1 MNKIQSS
8 IIFDTVIAENIFVL
22 VYLSGLNCAV
32 CQAVKPKIERLIN
45 DNFPDIALF
54 EILTNQFPELAAR
67 LSVFTIPVIL
77 FFVEGKEYIREVRFI
92 EISVLKQKI
101 EKILSLY
108 KNGK

>member
-1 MNKIQSS
+1 MDKVQSS
-8 IIFDTVIAENIFVL
+8 ILFDQVIATNTFVM
-22 VYLSGLNCAV
+22 VYLSGQNCAV
-32 CQAVKPKIERLIN
+32 CEAVKPKIEKLIV
-45 DNFPDIALF
+45 DYFPDVTLV
-54 EILTNQFPELAAR
+54 EISTNQLPELATR

-108 KNGK
+108 KK